1 MVGRGWAALA
11 GVGAVLL
18 LLVACSSM
26 SASLPRG
33 AIEHHSPSASVRTPT
48 APAHSAPP
56 ADKSKAHPRQVRH
69 AVRTLGRYLSAWAS
83 AGPAAA
89 SRFLVPSQRS
99 RADQG
104 TPRLAS
110 GTVTAAEMF
119 RWHGPDRFVVLA
131 SVDLAFR
138 GDPVAWNR
146 GDNDRFVTV
155 HRVGQR
161 RYLLEFAT
169 SP

>member
-1 MVGRGWAALA
+1 M
-11 GVGAVLL
+11 
-18 LLVACSSM
+18 
-26 SASLPRG
+26 
-33 AIEHHSPSASVRTPT
+33 H
-48 APAHSAPP
+48 
-56 ADKSKAHPRQVRH
+56 
-69 AVRTLGRYLSAWAS
+69 TLGRYLSVWAS

-99 RADQG
+99 RAGQG
-104 TPRLAS
+104 APRLAS

-119 RWHGPDRFVVLA
+119 RWHGLDRFVVLA
-131 SVDLAFR
+131 SMDLAFR